1 MRLVLTIIDNDL
13 IVYRYDSLESPMPRS
28 YSAALPVAHVVLRIL
43 IVLNWLMAVAILV
56 LLLVI
61 PHERWLMVSLKLT
74 PSPEAT
80 RILWGMRGIAM
91 IGLVTVPL
99 YHLIL
104 TRLLAIVGTVR
115 KGDPFVFANAARL
128 QAIAWVLIL
137 LQILAL
143 VIAIIVRVI
152 STPAHPI
159 DISAGPSVAGL
170 LAILLT
176 FILARVFAEGALMR
190 EDLEGTV

>member
-1 MRLVLTIIDNDL
+1 
-13 IVYRYDSLESPMPRS
+13 MPRS
-28 YSAALPVAHVVLRIL
+28 YSAALPVAYVVLRIL
-43 IVLNWLMAVAILV
+43 VVLNWLMAVAILV
-56 LLLVI
+56 LLFAV
-61 PHERWLMVSLKLT
+61 PHEHWLMVSLKLS

-80 RILWGMRGIAM
+80 RIIWGMRGIAV
-91 IGLVTVPL
+91 IGLVTIPL

-115 KGDPFVFANAARL
+115 AGDPFVIANAGRL
-128 QAIAWVLIL
+128 QAIAWVLIA
-137 LQILAL
+137 LQVLAL
-143 VIAIIVRVI
+143 AIAIIVRMI

-159 DISAGPSVAGL
+159 NISAGPSVAGL

-190 EDLEGTV
+190 DDLEGTV